1 MPEAQKEQQP
11 EVRAASKE
19 NLISEVYT
27 GQAEIS
33 YKKSGYVPESF
44 DEPYNP
50 DDLYQKKGDYTI
62 YQEMRLDDQVAICL
76 NLKKDLVLGSGYTLS
91 PESDDQME
99 MCKELE
105 SLLEDGM
112 EMPFTEK
119 LKEVLDAYDIGFSLT
134 EKVFQLTAEN
144 KLQLSKLLTRHPN
157 SWLIYQDDKGNITKF
172 EQQIHN
178 GRLEVNPKALIHY
191 VNNGKY
197 QNPYGESDLR
207 PAYAAYFSKRQI
219 IRYFGIF
226 LESQAKAIPV
236 GRYDTNAPAGTA
248 DTMLEI
254 LRNFQAKTALVL
266 PKQLEVEFLEAKSN
280 GEAYHKAINIFNM
293 FIGRAL
299 FIPDLMG
306 MTGGETS
313 GGAYSLGKEQMNIFF
328 MHINRRRS
336 ILEKIVQQHILKPL
350 VLWNYGDVPIP
361 KFKFNPLDDTKAV
374 ELAKTWLDLIKAK
387 VVKPTEEEVQHFRK
401 LVQFPISEEVE
412 LYEEQGQKADQVEHG
427 QMEDE
432 ELDDEAKAEEK
443 DTENG
448 EDEKTKGEFAAKVYD
463 YPAGDYHKK
472 VDFKAIENKLNDYD
486 KSIKDETAPI
496 IKKMFADFYEQLQR
510 KNPISKG
517 SIDIVDNL
525 SLKYKGELKRA
536 LKNSFAAIYKDG
548 QVQAAQE
555 LNKSDFALPTTSD
568 EFLDILEQETFK
580 WIGDY
585 EYGIKKKTKEQLVAA
600 IKDGKPLSSVIDV
613 LDNEGKKLSEVSLE
627 RFARTKH
634 TEVLNRGRHEYF
646 QNSGVISGYQYSAIL
661 DDRTSDICRGLHGKK
676 FKVGTEPI
684 PPMHFN
690 CRSVLIPITKYEEF
704 EPSESVGKTP
714 IGEFIEENKG
724 DGFAKYSKPKET
736 DEDVDFATEYKDEKT
751 EVITYSKDGK
761 AFKVVTI
768 VYEDSTKQKVI
779 SLSNRSINETA

>member
-1 MPEAQKEQQP
+1 MPQAQNEQLP
-11 EVRAASKE
+11 EVRATTKE

-27 GQAEIS
+27 GMAEIT
-33 YKKSGYVPESF
+33 YKKSGYVPESY

-50 DDLYQKKGDYTI
+50 DDLYQKKGDYTL

-76 NLKKDLVLGSGYTLS
+76 NLKKDLVLGSGYSLV
-91 PESDDQME
+91 PESDDQVE
-99 MCKELE
+99 ICKELE
-105 SLLEDGM
+105 KHLEDAL

-119 LKEVLDAYDIGFSLT
+119 LKEILDAYDMGFSLT
-134 EKVFQLTAEN
+134 EKVFKLTDDN
-144 KLQLSKLLTRHPN
+144 KLCLSKLLTRHPN
-157 SWLIYQDDKGNITKF
+157 SWLIYQDDKGNVLKF
-172 EQQIHN
+172 EQQITN
-178 GRLEVNPKALIHY
+178 GKIDVNPAALIHY
-191 VNNGKY
+191 VNNGRY

-254 LRNFQAKTALVL
+254 LKNFQAKTALVL

-299 FIPDLMG
+299 FIPDLLG
-306 MTGGETS
+306 MSGGEIS
-313 GGAYSLGKEQMNIFF
+313 GGSFALGKEQINIFF
-328 MHINRRRS
+328 MHINRRRA
-336 ILEKIVQQHILKPL
+336 ILEKIVQQHILRPL
-350 VLWNYGDVPIP
+350 VLWNYGDIPVP

-374 ELAKTWLDLIKAK
+374 ELAKTWLDLVKAK
-387 VVKPTEEEVQHFRK
+387 IVKPTEEEIQHFRK
-401 LVQFPISEEVE
+401 LVQFPESDEVE
-412 LYEEQGQKADQVEHG
+412 LYEEQSPQAGQVEQK

-432 ELDDEAKAEEK
+432 ELDDEATEEK
-443 DTENG
+443 EDTEAS
-448 EDEKTKGEFAAKVYD
+448 EDKEDKKEYAAKVYD
-463 YPAGDYHKK
+463 YPTGDYHKK

-486 KSIKDETAPI
+486 KSVMDETAPI
-496 IKKMFADFYEQLQR
+496 IKKMFNDLYEQLR
-510 KNPISKG
+510 KKNPVAKG
-517 SIDIVDNL
+517 SIESVDNIQ
-525 SLKYKGELKRA
+525 LKYKGELKKA
-536 LKNSFAAIYKDG
+536 LKASFMGIYKDG
-548 QVQAAQE
+548 QIQAARE

-568 EFLDILEQETFK
+568 EFLNILEQETFK

-585 EYGIKKKTKEQLVAA
+585 EYGILKKTKEQLVAA

-646 QNSGVISGYQYSAIL
+646 QSSGVISGYQYSAIL

-676 FKVGTEPI
+676 FKAGTEPI

-714 IGEFIEENKG
+714 INDFIEEKKG
-724 DGFAKYSKPKET
+724 SGFAKFNKPQET
-736 DEDVDFATEYKDEKT
+736 DEDVDFSTEYVDDKT
-751 EVITYSKDGK
+751 EVITYSKNSK
-761 AFKVVTI
+761 PFKVVTI
-768 VYEDSTKQKVI
+768 VYADEKKEKVI
-779 SLSNRSINETA
+779 SLTNKAVNESL